1 MSDLRSFFE
10 VLNNN
15 DVKYSVL
22 RNYKYLPDS
31 TGGSDLDILVFE
43 ESVINFDQLL
53 SQFIKANNLNL
64 VSVVKDG
71 KSPKYCIT
79 CTDWGVQIDL
89 FKESVFFGG
98 KEIILSSILSS
109 NTEKYSDILILNK
122 KVAALLAFLKELL
135 NNKTCAEKYIVD
147 LQNQFGGSGVSKE
160 WLCQFTPEFSTYL
173 NLNLNELNKKHCSFL
188 YELSEVSFKR
198 SQLYGLSGK
207 IKRLYKQPGFT
218 VAILGTDGSGKST
231 IIDSITAILNDA
243 FHKGVYYEHMRPNQ
257 IPSLARLM
265 GNKEVLAGPVSNPHG
280 SAPSGFLGSFLR
292 WVYYMLDYTFG
303 FYLKI
308 WPKKA
313 IRSCVWIFDRYYYDY
328 LIDPKRAR
336 INLPKWI
343 LKIGQLIIPEPDII
357 ICLGTDAQIIHQRKP
372 ELPLMEVERQVVA
385 LKEFCDKNKRA
396 IWVDTGKSIQES
408 SNDTLSAIIDYMHNR
423 FKNVKLI

>member
-1 MSDLRSFFE
+1 MSELKSFFE

-15 DVKYSVL
+15 DVKYCVL

-43 ESVINFDQLL
+43 ESVINFEQLL

-64 VSVVKDG
+64 VSIVRDG

-109 NTEKYSDILILNK
+109 YTERFSDILILNN

-135 NNKTCAEKYIVD
+135 NNRTCAEKYIVD
-147 LQNQFGGSGVSKE
+147 LQNQFDGSGVIKE
-160 WLCQFTPEFSTYL
+160 WLSQFTPEFSTYL
-173 NLNLNELNKKHCSFL
+173 NLNLNQLDKKHCSYL
-188 YELSEVSFKR
+188 HELSEVSFKR
-198 SQLYGLSGK
+198 SQLYGLSDK

-231 IIDSITAILNDA
+231 IIDRISAILNDA
-243 FHKGVYYEHMRPNQ
+243 FHRGVYYEHMRPNK

-265 GNKEVLAGPVSNPHG
+265 GNKEVLTGPVSEPHG

-343 LKIGQLIIPEPDII
+343 LKIGQFIIPEPDII

-408 SNDTLSAIIDYMHNR
+408 SNDTLSAIIDFMHNR
-423 FKNVKLI
+423 FKNVKLV